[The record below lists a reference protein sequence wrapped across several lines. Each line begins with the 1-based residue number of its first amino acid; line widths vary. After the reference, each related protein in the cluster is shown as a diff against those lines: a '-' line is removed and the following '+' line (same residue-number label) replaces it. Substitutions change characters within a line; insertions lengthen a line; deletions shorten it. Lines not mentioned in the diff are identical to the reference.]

1 MRFAMIQIHIMK
13 CARGRFSMSKTK
25 NRLNVQFRMPLNYE
39 ELLKTEAA
47 KLQISPNEMAKKMVM
62 YQLLSEEDGVF
73 RNVAKLKHIL
83 LPTYMIMFKSIFDIM
98 ASNPSM
104 TFESAT
110 ALANEHIFQKANE
123 RVEKILE
130 SQFGIED

>member
-1 MRFAMIQIHIMK
+1 
-13 CARGRFSMSKTK
+13 MSKTK

-39 ELLKTEAA
+39 ELLKKEAA
-47 KLQISPNEMAKKMVM
+47 KQQISPNEMAKKIVM
-62 YQLLSEEDGVF
+62 YQLLSDEDGVF

-83 LPTYMIMFKSIFDIM
+83 LPTYIVMFKSIFDIM

-104 TFESAT
+104 TFENAT

-123 RVEKILE
+123 RVQKILE
-130 SQFGIED
+130 SQFGIEG